1 MDVEAEEDP
10 CVTCRRPVKEDEAAL
25 ACDLCEKWE
34 HVACIRQCDKLSDAL
49 YTALV
54 GCRSKALLYVCSVC
68 RRGGS
73 VAKRLLQHEVEK
85 ARADR
90 ERLASARE
98 IDDRLR
104 ELEEC
109 NRTIV
114 ELHREKQQ
122 LVEHSKAF

>member
-1 MDVEAEEDP
+1 MGVLPRSLQPETARQNVHSGPVISQDSMDLDWRQKKIH
-10 CVTCRRPVKEDEAAL
+10 CRPVKEDEAAL

-73 VAKRLLQHEVEK
+73 VAKRFL
-85 ARADR
+85 
-90 ERLASARE
+90 
-98 IDDRLR
+98 
-104 ELEEC
+104 
-109 NRTIV
+109 
-114 ELHREKQQ
+114 
-122 LVEHSKAF
+122 